1 MSPLPPGLA
10 ALVREALAR
19 RPHASAVVRFHAADL
34 EVVDREA
41 LARELEPAVA
51 HALREARVPEGHAL
65 ALVGDRVA
73 LLDAELALVP
83 APGDAVV
90 MFVDDGTEAP

>member
-1 MSPLPPGLA
+1 MTALPKGLA
-10 ALVREALAR
+10 ALVREALAH
-19 RPHASAVVRFHAADL
+19 RPHATAVVRFREADL
-34 EVVDREA
+34 EVVDRDA

-51 HALREARVPEGHAL
+51 HALREARVPVGHAL

-83 APGDAVV
+83 EAGDAVV